1 MASLPTEMTAIE
13 ITEPGGPEVLRP
25 MRRPLP
31 EPALGE
37 VLIEVTA
44 AGVNRP
50 DTMQRQGLYPPPP
63 GASDLPGLEVSGTV
77 VANGPG
83 ARRYKVGAAVC
94 ALTHG
99 GGYAEYCVAP
109 ETQTLPV
116 PAGLTVTD
124 AAGLPETCFTVWTN
138 AFERARLRAGER
150 LLVHGGSSGIG
161 TTAIQIASALGVR
174 VFATAGTPEKCA
186 ACEGLGAERAI
197 NYRDEDFVSAVKTLT
212 GGEGVDV
219 VLDIVGGSYL
229 QRNLAALRPEGRLA
243 QIAVQEASKSQID
256 LFALMRKR
264 LSIVGST
271 LRPQSVDNKARIA
284 AALEEQVWPLVESG
298 LVRPVVDTR
307 LPLEE
312 AAAAH
317 ARMEAGRHIGK
328 ILLER
333 RAG

>member
-1 MASLPTEMTAIE
+1 MTDLPAEMTAIA
-13 ITEPGGPEVLRP
+13 IAEPGGPEVLRP
-25 MRRPLP
+25 VRRPLP
-31 EPALGE
+31 EPGHGE
-37 VLIEVTA
+37 VLIEVAA

-50 DTMQRQGLYPPPP
+50 DVMQRQGLYPPPP
-63 GASDLPGLEVSGTV
+63 GASDLPGLEVSGRV
-77 VANGPG
+77 VACGPG
-83 ARRYKVGAAVC
+83 ARRYEAGDAVC

-99 GGYAEYCVAP
+99 GGYAEYCIAP
-109 ETQTLPV
+109 EGQTLPV
-116 PAGLTVTD
+116 PEPLALAD

-138 AFERARLRAGER
+138 LFERARLRAGER

-161 TTAIQIASALGVR
+161 TTAIQIATALGAR
-174 VFATAGTPEKCA
+174 VFATAGSPDKCA

-197 NYRDEDFVSAVKTLT
+197 DYRREDFVEAVKALT

-229 QRNLAALRPEGRLA
+229 PRNLAVLRPEGRLA

-271 LRPQSVDNKARIA
+271 LRPQSVESKARIA
-284 AALEEQVWPLVESG
+284 AALEERVWPLIDSG
-298 LVRPVVDTR
+298 LFRPVIGSRV
-307 LPLEE
+307 PLEQ

-317 ARMEAGRHIGK
+317 ARMEGGQNVGK
-328 ILLER
+328 ILLEC
-333 RAG
+333 GT

>member
-1 MASLPTEMTAIE
+1 MTDLPAEMTAIA

-25 MRRPLP
+25 VRRPLP
-31 EPALGE
+31 EPGHGE
-37 VLIEVTA
+37 VLIEVAA

-50 DTMQRQGLYPPPP
+50 DVMQRQGLYPPPP
-63 GASDLPGLEVSGTV
+63 GASDLPGLEVSGRV
-77 VANGPG
+77 VACGPG
-83 ARRYKVGAAVC
+83 TQRYEAGDAVC

-109 ETQTLPV
+109 ETQALPV
-116 PAGLTVTD
+116 PERLALAD

-150 LLVHGGSSGIG
+150 LLVHGGASGIG
-161 TTAIQIASALGVR
+161 TTAIQIATALGVR
-174 VFATAGTPEKCA
+174 VFATAGGPDRCA

-197 NYRDEDFVSAVKTLT
+197 DYRSEDFVEVVKGLT
-212 GGEGVDV
+212 EGEGVDV

-229 QRNLAALRPEGRLA
+229 PRNLAALRPEGRLA

-271 LRPQSVDNKARIA
+271 LRPQSVESKARIA
-284 AALEEQVWPLVESG
+284 AALEERVWPLIESG
-298 LVRPVVDTR
+298 LFRPIIGSR
-307 LPLEE
+307 MPLEQ

-317 ARMEAGRHIGK
+317 ARMEGGQNVGK
-328 ILLER
+328 ILLECGTR
-333 RAG
+333 

>member
-1 MASLPTEMTAIE
+1 MAKLPAEMTVIE

-25 MRRPLP
+25 ASRPVP
-31 EPALGE
+31 EPGLGE

-50 DTMQRQGLYPPPP
+50 DTMQRQGHYPPPP
-63 GASDLPGLEVSGTV
+63 GASDIPGLEVSGHV
-77 VANGPG
+77 VSNGPG
-83 ARRYKVGAAVC
+83 AHRYEPGAAVC

-99 GGYAEYCVAP
+99 GGYAAYCVAP

-116 PAGLTVTD
+116 PAGLSVAE

-174 VFATAGTPEKCA
+174 VFATAGSPEKCA
-186 ACEGLGAERAI
+186 ACARLGAERAI
-197 NYRDEDFVSAVKTLT
+197 DYRNEDFVSVVKDLT

-219 VLDIVGGSYL
+219 VLDMVGGSYV

-243 QIAVQEASKSQID
+243 QIAFLESSKCQLD
-256 LFALMRKR
+256 LNSLMRKR
-264 LSIVGST
+264 LTIVGST
-271 LRPQSVDNKARIA
+271 LRPQSVESKARIA
-284 AALEEQVWPLVESG
+284 ASLEQNVWPLVESG
-298 LVRPVVDTR
+298 LVRPVIDCR
-307 LPLEE
+307 LPLEQ

-317 ARMEAGRHIGK
+317 ARMEDGQHIGK

-333 RAG
+333 KPR

>member
-1 MASLPTEMTAIE
+1 MAKPPTEMTAVE

-25 MRRPLP
+25 ARRAVP
-31 EPALGE
+31 EPGLGE
-37 VLIEVTA
+37 VLIEVAA

-50 DTMQRQGLYPPPP
+50 DTMQRQGAYPPPP
-63 GASDLPGLEVSGTV
+63 GASDLPGLEVSGHV

-83 ARRYKVGAAVC
+83 AHRYETGDAVC

-116 PAGLTVTD
+116 PAGLSVVD

-138 AFERARLRAGER
+138 TFERARLRAGER

-174 VFATAGTPEKCA
+174 VFATAGSAEKCA
-186 ACEGLGAERAI
+186 ACENLGAERAI
-197 NYRDEDFVSAVKTLT
+197 DYRNEDFVTVVKEIT

-229 QRNLAALRPEGRLA
+229 RRNLAALRPEGRLA
-243 QIAVQEASKSQID
+243 QIAVQEAAKSQID

-264 LSIVGST
+264 LTIVGST
-271 LRPQSVDNKARIA
+271 LRPQSVESKARIA
-284 AALEEQVWPLVESG
+284 GALEETVWPLIEAG
-298 LVRPVVDTR
+298 LVRPVIDTR
-307 LPLEE
+307 LPLEQ

-317 ARMEAGRHIGK
+317 ACMEAGQHIGK

-333 RAG
+333 THD

>member
-1 MASLPTEMTAIE
+1 MVQLPAEMTAIE

-25 MRRPLP
+25 ASRPLP
-31 EPALGE
+31 EPAFGE

-63 GASDLPGLEVSGTV
+63 GASDLPGLEISGHV

-83 ARRYKVGAAVC
+83 ARRYQVGAAVC

-116 PAGLTVTD
+116 PSGLPVTD

-174 VFATAGTPEKCA
+174 VFATAGSPEKCA
-186 ACEGLGAERAI
+186 ACERLGAERAI
-197 NYRDEDFVSAVKTLT
+197 NYRDEDFVSVVKEIT

-243 QIAVQEASKSQID
+243 QIAVQEAAKSQID

-271 LRPQSVDNKARIA
+271 LRPQSVDSKARIA

-298 LVRPVVDTR
+298 LLRPVIDTR

-317 ARMEAGRHIGK
+317 ARMEAGQNIGK
-328 ILLER
+328 ILLETD
-333 RAG
+333 AG

>member
-1 MASLPTEMTAIE
+1 MAKLPTKMTAVE
-13 ITEPGGPEVLRP
+13 ITEPGGPEVLRRA
-25 MRRPLP
+25 RRPVP
-31 EPALGE
+31 EPGLGE
-37 VLIEVTA
+37 VLIEVAA

-63 GASDLPGLEVSGTV
+63 GASDLPGLEVSGHV
-77 VANGPG
+77 VASGPG
-83 ARRYKVGAAVC
+83 AHRYEAGDAVC

-116 PAGLTVTD
+116 PAGLSVVD

-138 AFERARLRAGER
+138 AFERAGLRAGER

-174 VFATAGTPEKCA
+174 VFATAGSAEKCA
-186 ACEGLGAERAI
+186 ACERLGAERAI
-197 NYRDEDFVSAVKTLT
+197 DYRSEDFVTVVKEIT

-219 VLDIVGGSYL
+219 VLDMVGGSYL

-243 QIAVQEASKSQID
+243 QIAFLEGSKCQLD
-256 LFALMRKR
+256 LNALMRKR
-264 LSIVGST
+264 LTIVGST
-271 LRPQSVDNKARIA
+271 LRPQSVESKARIG
-284 AALEEQVWPLVESG
+284 AALEETVWPLVEAG
-298 LVRPVVDTR
+298 LFRPVIDTR
-307 LPLEE
+307 LPLDQ

-317 ARMEAGRHIGK
+317 ARMEAGQHIGK

-333 RAG
+333 IRQ